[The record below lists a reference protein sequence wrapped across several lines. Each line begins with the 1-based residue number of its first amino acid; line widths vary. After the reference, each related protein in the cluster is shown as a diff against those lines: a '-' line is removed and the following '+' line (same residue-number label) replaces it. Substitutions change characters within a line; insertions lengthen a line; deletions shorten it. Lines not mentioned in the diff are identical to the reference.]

1 MPILL
6 QVKAQSKDELYDS
19 PRSYDGKR
27 SSSSVASSE
36 VSAGSGKA
44 VPPPTAAKPVL
55 ATKPIIKPPVSVIP
69 PVGNNEGSVVE
80 GTNAPKS
87 VLGKVKIFEK
97 MDFSARQQRMQEL
110 HEAQNARVRINNCK
124 NYVLF
129 TISIVYQHGLH
140 NVMFF
145 GIVFPPYQSTCF

>member
-1 MPILL
+1 M

-19 PRSYDGKR
+19 PRSYDAKR

-36 VSAGSGKA
+36 ASAGSGKA
-44 VPPPTAAKPVL
+44 VPPPTAAKPVF
-55 ATKPIIKPPVSVIP
+55 ATKPILKPPVSVNP
-69 PVGNNEGSVVE
+69 PVGNNEGPVDE

-110 HEAQNARVRINNCK
+110 HEAQNARVRMNVCK
-124 NYVLF
+124 SHVFF
-129 TISIVYQHGLH
+129 TISFV
-140 NVMFF
+140 
-145 GIVFPPYQSTCF
+145 